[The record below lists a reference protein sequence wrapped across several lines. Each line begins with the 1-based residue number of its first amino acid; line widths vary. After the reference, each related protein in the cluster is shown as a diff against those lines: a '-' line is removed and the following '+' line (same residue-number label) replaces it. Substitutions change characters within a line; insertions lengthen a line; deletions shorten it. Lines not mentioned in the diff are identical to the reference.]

1 MTEELVALLLE
12 KKMTVTTAESC
23 TGGLIAATLI
33 SVPGVSACLNETL
46 VTYANA
52 SKHKRLG
59 VSEETLATYGAVSE
73 QTAREMALGAL
84 AFADADISIVSTG
97 IAGPDGGTKEK
108 PVGLVYIGIGCRAQ
122 NKAYVSRHVF
132 SGDRAA
138 VRAQAVETAIA
149 NAVEVVKGV

>member
-33 SVPGVSACLNETL
+33 SVPGVSACLNETI

-59 VSEETLATYGAVSE
+59 VSEETLQNFGAVSE

-108 PVGLVYIGIGCRAQ
+108 PVGLVYIGIGCRTE
-122 NKAYVSRHVF
+122 NKAYVGRHVF
-132 SGDRAA
+132 SGDRSA
-138 VRAQAVETAIA
+138 VRMQAVETAIA
-149 NAVEVVKGV
+149 EALEVVKGI

>member
-1 MTEELVALLLE
+1 MIEELVALLLE

-33 SVPGVSACLNETL
+33 SVPGVSACLNETI

-59 VSEETLATYGAVSE
+59 VSEETLQNFGAVSE
-73 QTAREMALGAL
+73 QTATEMALGAL
-84 AFADADISIVSTG
+84 AFADADLSIVSTG

-108 PVGLVYIGIGCRAQ
+108 PVGLVYIGIGCRAEK
-122 NKAYVSRHVF
+122 KAYVSRHVF
-132 SGDRAA
+132 SGDRSE
-138 VRAQAVETAIA
+138 VRKQAVETAIA
-149 NAVEVVKGV
+149 EALEVVKGI

>member
-46 VTYANA
+46 VTYANE

-59 VSEETLATYGAVSE
+59 VSEETLNDLLSIDTESWK
-73 QTAREMALGAL
+73 
-84 AFADADISIVSTG
+84 ADISNIR
-97 IAGPDGGTKEK
+97 EFY
-108 PVGLVYIGIGCRAQ
+108 GLV
-122 NKAYVSRHVF
+122 
-132 SGDRAA
+132 GDRVPTEMKIELAA
-138 VRAQAVETAIA
+138 LEKRL
-149 NAVEVVKGV
+149 G